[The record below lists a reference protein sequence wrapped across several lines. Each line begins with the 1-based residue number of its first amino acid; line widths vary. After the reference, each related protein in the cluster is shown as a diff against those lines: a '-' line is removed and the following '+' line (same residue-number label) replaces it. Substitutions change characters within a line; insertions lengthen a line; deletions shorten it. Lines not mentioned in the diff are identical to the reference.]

1 MQRQGRAEARPGRV
15 RRAPGSR
22 NQDDPEHEVL
32 GLLPDGLGLHPL
44 RQGHGHSGGPG
55 PRVGGRQPGQLRDGD
70 HRHRPAAIRPAVRA
84 LPQSRARQHA
94 RHRRGFLHEPPRR
107 GDPVRHREV
116 RPRAGGADHHVQ
128 YAGRARGH
136 QGRGP
141 RAGSAASPTSSAS
154 PRWCPASLNISL
166 QEAIDQEPGFNEA
179 AQERSARRRCAEGGA
194 APGRPGAQLLGARRR
209 RGDLA
214 ASRCKTWC
222 RCTRPTATKL
232 SRSSTWAAWKNSSCS
247 RWISWG

>member
-1 MQRQGRAEARPGRV
+1 MRAKGALKHDLAEYVERLDREIKMIQNMKFSGYFLVVWDFIRYAKDMGIPVGPGR
-15 RRAPGSR
+15 GSAAGSLV
-22 NQDDPEHEVL
+22 E
-32 GLLPDGLGLHPL
+32 
-44 RQGHGHSGGPG
+44 
-55 PRVGGRQPGQLRDGD
+55 LRDGD

-84 LPQSRARQHA
+84 LPQSRARQLP

-107 GDPVRHREV
+107 GDPVRHAEV

-128 YAGRARGH
+128 YAGRARRH

-141 RAGSAASPTSSAS
+141 RAGSAVRGRGAPHQDGAERPSTF
-154 PRWCPASLNISL
+154 RL

-179 AQERSARRRCAEGGA
+179 AKERPADRRCDEGGA
-194 APGRPGAQLLGARRR
+194 APGRAGAQLLGTCRR

-214 ASRCKTWC
+214 AAAAATWF

-232 SRSSTWAAWKNSSCS
+232 SPSSTWAAWRNSSCS